1 MKNEKLN
8 HILLGVLA
16 VILVL
21 AINSCGARKKNTTK
35 TEQYTT
41 VESTDKSKIDKSEN
55 TESNVKKS
63 ESITISNQNQT
74 TTIEETVEP
83 IDPTKEAFFT
93 DKEGRKQSLLNG
105 KKTTKTTVSNNNAKS
120 ESKKDV
126 AEAIKTKKKESE
138 AKDIKAKTETAK
150 KAATAHVNREAWSVW
165 NWVWLL
171 IPAAVIYYVWRN
183 RVAIGKKIWWV

>member
-41 VESTDKSKIDKSEN
+41 VESADKSKIDKSEN

-63 ESITISNQNQT
+63 ESITINNQNLT

-93 DKEGRKQSLLNG
+93 DKEGRKQSLVNG

-120 ESKKDV
+120 ELKNEV
-126 AEAIKTKKKESE
+126 AEAIKTNKKESE
-138 AKDIKAKTETAK
+138 AKDIKAKAETVK
-150 KAATAHVNREAWSVW
+150 KADTVHVKREAVSLW
-165 NWVWLL
+165 NLAWLL
-171 IPAAVIYYVWRN
+171 IPFGLYFLYQ
-183 RVAIGKKIWWV
+183 KFKDKIWFI